1 MSSSWHKPTLICV
14 GAAVAVAAAIKVW
27 KQRRALEAE
36 PTPLELMA
44 LRNSLMHSEAS
55 MKAGREFK
63 PRPSDIFIVTYPKCG
78 KISPWCPTVLFPFF
92 KLSSGNGHL
101 RSV

>member
-55 MKAGREFK
+55 MKAGT
-63 PRPSDIFIVTYPKCG
+63 VTEVQYILLPMRAKVT
-78 KISPWCPTVLFPFF
+78 K
-92 KLSSGNGHL
+92 
-101 RSV
+101 